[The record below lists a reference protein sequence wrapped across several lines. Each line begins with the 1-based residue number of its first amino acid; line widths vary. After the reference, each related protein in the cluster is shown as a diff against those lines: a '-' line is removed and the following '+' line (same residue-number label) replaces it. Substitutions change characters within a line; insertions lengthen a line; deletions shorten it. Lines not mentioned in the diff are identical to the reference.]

1 MIGANDFGVF
11 FNPKDFGTQAILHLS
26 SGNKHVVG
34 IFKNPQQTAKLPG
47 GGFVEGNT
55 ASLLLPDSDA
65 VGLKVRD
72 YVTVAGSEWQLVKP
86 PVPDGSG
93 LTRVYL
99 GVKDAKQSTKP
110 AIRY

>member
-1 MIGANDFGVF
+1 MIGANDFGLF
-11 FNPKDFGTQAILHLS
+11 FNPKDFGTPAILHLS
-26 SGNKHVVG
+26 SGNKPVVG
-34 IFKNPQQTAKLPG
+34 IYKNPQQTAKLKG
-47 GGFVEGNT
+47 GGFVEGNN

-65 VGLKVRD
+65 AGLNIRD
-72 YVTVAGSEWQLVKP
+72 CVTVAGSEWQLVKQ
-86 PVPDGSG
+86 PVPEGSG

>member
-11 FNPKDFGTQAILHLS
+11 FNPKDFGTPAILHLS
-26 SGNKHVVG
+26 GGDKQVVG
-34 IFKNPQQTAKLPG
+34 IFKDPQQTAKLKG
-47 GGFVEGNT
+47 GGFVEGDK

-65 VGLKVRD
+65 VGLNVRD
-72 YVTVAGSEWQLVKP
+72 GVTVAGSQWKLVQP
-86 PVPDGSG
+86 PVPEGSG